1 MLNSDSANP
10 RVHASQTAHHP
21 EVLAHRITF
30 RVATIALLLAMGWG
44 GLSPSVKIALQ
55 GIPPI
60 ALAGWRFLIGW
71 LVVIVGARWERAD
84 VRMKPEEKRPLLL
97 AVLWV
102 AQIIAMNFGA
112 QLSVAS
118 HQAVLMSSHPIWVAV
133 AAHFLIRNDRL
144 NFAKSAGLLCAVFGV
159 VIVFSDRLDTSQAQN
174 ARVGDLLLLLSGFL
188 LGCILITNKLLTQRM
203 SPYKVLTWQMSL
215 GVPVFLALSVCLEG
229 VSYHLTLP
237 VMAALLYQG
246 IVVAGLCF
254 VVQIHLLRKHPASQ
268 LTAFALTT
276 PLWGV
281 TFSHLLLGDTL
292 SRNLLLGGVMVV
304 AGIALANRRDVKASR

>member
-1 MLNSDSANP
+1 MS
-10 RVHASQTAHHP
+10 

-30 RVATIALLLAMGWG
+30 RVAAIALLLAMGWG
-44 GLSPSVKIALQ
+44 GLSPSVKIALS

-71 LVVIVGARWERAD
+71 LVVMVGARWERAD
-84 VRMKPEEKRPLLL
+84 VRMKPEERRPLLLL

-102 AQIIAMNFGA
+102 AQIVAMNFGA
-112 QLSVAS
+112 QFSVAS
-118 HQAVLMSSHPIWVAV
+118 HQAVLMSSHPIWVAI

-144 NFAKSAGLLCAVFGV
+144 NFVKLAGLLCAVFGV
-159 VIVFSDRLDTSQAQN
+159 VIVFSDRLDASQAQN

-215 GVPVFLALSVCLEG
+215 GVPVFLALSACLEG
-229 VSYHLTLP
+229 VSSYHLTLP

-281 TFSHLLLGDTL
+281 TFSHLLLNDPL
-292 SRNLLLGGVMVV
+292 SRHLLLGGALVV
-304 AGIALANRRDVKASR
+304 TGIALANRRDVRCGSAGTNS